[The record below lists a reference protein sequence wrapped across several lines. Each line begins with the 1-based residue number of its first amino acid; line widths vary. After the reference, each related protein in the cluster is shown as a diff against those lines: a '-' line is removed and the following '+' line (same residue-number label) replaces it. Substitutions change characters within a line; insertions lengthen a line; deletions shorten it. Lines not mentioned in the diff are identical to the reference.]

1 VSVRASVLAQ
11 FERVAQEQKKTLAP
25 LTDDLELLESGL
37 DSLCLAIIVAQL
49 EDALGVDPFSAARDA
64 EFPVTLGDFIEL
76 YEHAAPC
83 RALLVGRGAGRGRP
97 GRAGALGR

>member
-25 LTDDLELLESGL
+25 LTDDLVLLESGL
-37 DSLCLAIIVAQL
+37 YSLCLAVIVAQL
-49 EDALGVDPFSAARDA
+49 EDALGVDPFSAAEDA

-76 YEHAAPC
+76 YEHAAP
-83 RALLVGRGAGRGRP
+83 
-97 GRAGALGR
+97 